1 MNGGRF
7 YDACKTKNLMHAS
20 HKSHPAGAHA
30 LACLGLVLGL
40 TLSGCAVGP
49 DYHAPAPS
57 IAATWQAALPHDGSM
72 DAMAGWWQQFDDPVL
87 GQLIARAEADS
98 PSLEK
103 AWANIEK
110 ARATLTTARAAG
122 LPSLSGSGSAS
133 RGKQQLTQGSAPV
146 LVTSR
151 SADLDASWELD
162 LFGKVLRNAQAAQ
175 ARIDA
180 RVDDWH
186 DARVSLAA
194 EVADTYVQYRAC
206 GLLAEAYEREL
217 TSITETEKATA
228 VSVRA
233 GFTAPSDGALA
244 RASVASTTSTLL
256 SQRAECELLVK
267 SLVNLTGFD
276 EAGLRVLMG
285 PDGAKVP
292 QPAALA
298 VRSVPAQALRQ
309 RPDLASSER
318 ELAASSAEIGVAVAD
333 LYPSL
338 SLSGSITLSAT
349 NLSSSVTTWS
359 LGPSLSIPLLD
370 AGKRRAAVDSAQAG
384 YRSALAGYRQSV
396 RDVVKEI
403 EQALVRLD
411 STARRADQAEQAA
424 QEYRRYFEA
433 TEVNWRAGGAS
444 LLTLEEARR
453 SALSA
458 QIDQITL
465 QRSRVQYWIALY
477 KALGGGWQP
486 DTPVSSPEAMAQKTN
501 NQ

>member
-1 MNGGRF
+1 
-7 YDACKTKNLMHAS
+7 MHAS
-20 HKSHPAGAHA
+20 QILSPRRRVRTLA
-30 LACLGLVLGL
+30 LFALGVMLA
-40 TLSGCAVGP
+40 GCAAGP
-49 DYHAPAPS
+49 EYHPLTPS
-57 IAATWQAALPHDGSM
+57 AASTWQAVVPHDGSVS
-72 DAMAGWWQQFDDPVL
+72 AMVDWWRQFDDPVL
-87 GQLIARAEADS
+87 GRLIVQAETDS
-98 PSLEK
+98 PSLDK
-103 AWANIEK
+103 AWTKIEK
-110 ARATLTTARAAG
+110 ARATLTTTRAGG
-122 LPSLSGSGSAS
+122 LPSLSGSGSLS
-133 RGKQQLTQGSAPV
+133 RARQQTTEGGAPV
-146 LVTSR
+146 LATSR

-162 LFGKVLRNAQAAQ
+162 LFGKVRRNAQAAQ

-206 GLLAEAYEREL
+206 GLLTQAYEREL
-217 TSITETEKATA
+217 ASMTETEKATA
-228 VSVRA
+228 VAVRA

-244 RASVASTTSTLL
+244 RASLASTTSTLL

-276 EAGLRVLMG
+276 EAALRALMAHA
-285 PDGAKVP
+285 GAQVP

-298 VRSVPAQALRQ
+298 VPSVPAQALRQ

-318 ELAASSAEIGVAVAD
+318 ELAASSAEIGAAVAD

-338 SLSGSITLSAT
+338 SLTGSITVSAS

-359 LGPSLSIPLLD
+359 LGPSLSIPIFD
-370 AGKRRAAVDSAQAG
+370 AGKRRAAVDSAQAS
-384 YRSALAGYRQSV
+384 YRSALADYRQSV
-396 RDVVKEI
+396 RDAVKEI

-411 STARRADQAEQAA
+411 STARRADQAGQAA

-458 QIDQITL
+458 QVDEIAL
-465 QRSRVQYWIALY
+465 QRNRVQYWIALY

-486 DTPVSSPEAMAQKTN
+486 DSPALPPQQTN

>member
-1 MNGGRF
+1 
-7 YDACKTKNLMHAS
+7 MHAS
-20 HKSHPAGAHA
+20 QKSHPAGRRA
-30 LACLGLVLGL
+30 LACFGVALGLA
-40 TLSGCAVGP
+40 LSGCAVGP
-49 DYHAPAPS
+49 DYHPPAPTV
-57 IAATWQAALPHDGSM
+57 AATWQAALPHEGSV
-72 DAMAGWWQQFDDPVL
+72 DAMVGWWRQFDDPVL
-87 GQLIARAEADS
+87 SQLIARAEGDS
-98 PSLEK
+98 PSLDK

-110 ARATLTTARAAG
+110 ARATLTTTRAAG
-122 LPSLSGSGSAS
+122 LPSLSGSGSVS
-133 RGKQQLTQGSAPV
+133 RGKQQQIPGSAPV
-146 LVTSR
+146 LATSR

-162 LFGKVLRNAQAAQ
+162 LFGKVRRNAQAAQ

-217 TSITETEKATA
+217 ASMTDTEKATA

-233 GFTAPSDGALA
+233 GFTAPADGALA

-267 SLVNLTGFD
+267 SLVNLTGSD
-276 EAGLRVLMG
+276 EAALRALMAPG
-285 PDGAKVP
+285 GAKVP

-298 VRSVPAQALRQ
+298 VQSVPAQALRQ

-318 ELAASSAEIGVAVAD
+318 ELAATSAEIGVAVAD

-338 SLSGSITLSAT
+338 SLSGSISVSAS

-359 LGPSLSIPLLD
+359 LGPSLSIPLFD
-370 AGKRRAAVDSAQAG
+370 AGKRRAAVDSAQAS
-384 YRSALAGYRQSV
+384 YRSALAEYRQSV

-411 STARRADQAEQAA
+411 STGRRADQAEQAA

-486 DTPVSSPEAMAQKTN
+486 DTPASSPQALAQQTN

>member
-1 MNGGRF
+1 MQAF
-7 YDACKTKNLMHAS
+7 QKTSPGTGLC
-20 HKSHPAGAHA
+20 A
-30 LACLGLVLGL
+30 LALLVLGL
-40 TLSGCAVGP
+40 AQSGCAVGP
-49 DYHAPAPS
+49 DYRAPAPS
-57 IAATWQAALPHDGSM
+57 VAAKWHAVLPHEGSIGS
-72 DAMAGWWQQFDDPVL
+72 MAGWWNQFDDPVL
-87 GQLIARAEADS
+87 GSLIAQAEADS
-98 PSLEK
+98 PNLDK

-110 ARATLTTARAAG
+110 ARATLTTARASG
-122 LPSLSGSGSAS
+122 LPSLSGSGSLS
-133 RGKQQLTQGSAPV
+133 RGKQQLTQGSSPV
-146 LVTSR
+146 LATSR

-162 LFGKVLRNAQAAQ
+162 LFGKVRRNAQAAQ
-175 ARIDA
+175 ARVEA

-217 TSITETEKATA
+217 ASMTETEKATA
-228 VSVRA
+228 VAVRA

-267 SLVNLTGFD
+267 TLVNLTGSD
-276 EAGLRVLMG
+276 EGELRAVLAPG
-285 PDGAKVP
+285 GAKVP

-298 VRSVPAQALRQ
+298 VRSVPAAALRQ

-318 ELAASSAEIGVAVAD
+318 ELAATSAEIGVAVAD

-338 SLSGSITLSAT
+338 SLSGSITVSASS
-349 NLSSSVTTWS
+349 LSSPVTTWS
-359 LGPSLSIPLLD
+359 LGPSLSVPLFD
-370 AGKRRAAVDSAQAG
+370 GGKRRAAVHSAQAS
-384 YRSALAGYRQSV
+384 YKSALASYRQSV

-411 STARRADQAEQAA
+411 STAQRADQAEQAA
-424 QEYRRYFEA
+424 LEYRRYFEA

-486 DTPVSSPEAMAQKTN
+486 DAPALASRRTN

>member
-1 MNGGRF
+1 
-7 YDACKTKNLMHAS
+7 MHAS
-20 HKSHPAGAHA
+20 QILSPGRRVRAMA
-30 LACLGLVLGL
+30 LLALGVMLA
-40 TLSGCAVGP
+40 GCAAGP
-49 DYHAPAPS
+49 EYHPPTPS
-57 IAATWQAALPHDGSM
+57 VAATWQAVVPHDGSVG
-72 DAMAGWWQQFDDPVL
+72 AMVDWWRQFDDPVL
-87 GQLIARAEADS
+87 GRLIVQAEADS
-98 PSLEK
+98 PSLDK
-103 AWANIEK
+103 AWTKIEK
-110 ARATLTTARAAG
+110 ARATLTTTRADG
-122 LPSLSGSGSAS
+122 LPSLSGSGSLS
-133 RGKQQLTQGSAPV
+133 RARQQTTEGSAPV
-146 LVTSR
+146 LATSR

-162 LFGKVLRNAQAAQ
+162 LFGKVRRNAQAAQ

-206 GLLAEAYEREL
+206 GLLAQAYEREL
-217 TSITETEKATA
+217 ASMTETEKATA

-244 RASVASTTSTLL
+244 RASLASTTSTLL

-276 EAGLRVLMG
+276 EAALRALMAHA
-285 PDGAKVP
+285 GAQVP

-298 VRSVPAQALRQ
+298 VPSVPAQALRQ
-309 RPDLASSER
+309 RPDLAASER
-318 ELAASSAEIGVAVAD
+318 ELAASSAEIGAAVAD

-338 SLSGSITLSAT
+338 SLTGSITVSAS
-349 NLSSSVTTWS
+349 NLASSVTTWS
-359 LGPSLSIPLLD
+359 LGPSLSIPIFD
-370 AGKRRAAVDSAQAG
+370 AGKRRAAVDSAQAS
-384 YRSALAGYRQSV
+384 YRSALADYRQSV
-396 RDVVKEI
+396 RDAVKEI

-411 STARRADQAEQAA
+411 STARRADQAGQAA

-458 QIDQITL
+458 QVDEIAL
-465 QRSRVQYWIALY
+465 QRNRVQYWIALY

-486 DTPVSSPEAMAQKTN
+486 DSPALPPQAVAARQTN